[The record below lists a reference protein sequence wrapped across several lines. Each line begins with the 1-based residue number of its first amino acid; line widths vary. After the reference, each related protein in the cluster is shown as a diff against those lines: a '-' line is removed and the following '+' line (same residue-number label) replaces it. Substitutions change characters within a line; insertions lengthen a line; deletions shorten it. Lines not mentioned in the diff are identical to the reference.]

1 MRRDATRGAGFSLT
15 IETLAVHAGQGAGR
29 AHGGR
34 LAPDLPD
41 VDVPPG
47 WRGPADRHTTT
58 PGRRTRPGPVRTRRR
73 GPRGRWLGVAFAV
86 GLGDDRRDRQGLA
99 DADSEIVVG
108 DDVYGGPSVTSRRSA
123 AQWRR
128 APLRPRRGPRGDVG
142 ALSEDPPRLVRDAD
156 DPLLKVVDIA
166 GTAEVLRERFGE
178 GPRPLVVVDST
189 FATPVLQRPLD
200 LARTSSSTRRRSTS
214 RATATR
220 SLASP

>member
-47 WRGPADRHTTT
+47 WRGPADDYDYA
-58 PGRRTRPGPVRTRRR
+58 RTKNPTRTFERAVAALE
-73 GPRGRWLGVAFAV
+73 GGVAFAPGSATTAAIAGACRR
-86 GLGDDRRDRQGLA
+86 GLGDRGRRRRLRRTFRYLEKVRRRMASCPATQ
-99 DADSEIVVG
+99 
-108 DDVYGGPSVTSRRSA
+108 TSPRT
-123 AQWRR
+123 
-128 APLRPRRGPRGDVG
+128 PRRCGRHS
-142 ALSEDPPRLVRDAD
+142 SEDPPRLVRDAD
-156 DPLLKVVDIA
+156 ESAAQGRRHRRHRRGPA
-166 GTAEVLRERFGE
+166 RTLRGR
-178 GPRPLVVVDST
+178 PRPLVVVDST

-200 LARTSSSTRRRSTS
+200 LARTSSSTRRRNTS